1 MGNPITDYFT
11 GDSPER
17 RQLREA
23 KAGRGGGAGYDTSYL
38 ADQGINKLTVG
49 RGEFKKPFNAIFAR
63 KGGKPGYMLPGQPD
77 SWKPVAAGREFVQQS
92 SRRHNQIVE
101 GNKAENARAAKGGF
115 LQPKNQELQ
124 KPSGRLAT
132 VSEYPEHTPEKI
144 NTAGAQNLMSD
155 PMPLIVKPTL
165 TEDPPVETPLGDN
178 DSVTPMNSNPSRP
191 PRNAAEFG
199 AFMQTL
205 TGDRYGIK
213 FPGEQER
220 NGYQSIY
227 LPGTRSAGEDE
238 SAADN
243 KVMGTAPQQ
252 AIDLVNGSSTEIVI
266 GGNMGAQTGT
276 SSAPDKG
283 DQSRVVKGFNGH
295 EFGGEHE
302 APPTIF
308 RDKRSRALLD
318 YDGDG
323 GMMGAMRA
331 AEAAQNTIKQN
342 GVLYALDG
350 EGKGTALDEDTARE
364 FKKDGNKMASQDF
377 LRNYRYPETPA
388 ESQSADSLEPEMP
401 TSDINKDT
409 GTFTSGMESNVIK
422 DPSEAFRAL
431 GLNVRR

>member
-23 KAGRGGGAGYDTSYL
+23 KAGRGGGAGNDTSYL

-49 RGEFKKPFNAIFAR
+49 RGEFKKPFDAVFAR

-115 LQPKNQELQ
+115 LQPKNQQSQ

-155 PMPLIVKPTL
+155 PMPLIVKPTP
-165 TEDPPVETPLGDN
+165 TEDPPAVPLGEN
-178 DSVTPMNSNPSRP
+178 DSVTPMNSNPSNP

-243 KVMGTAPQQ
+243 KVMGRSPQQ
-252 AIDLVNGSSTEIVI
+252 SIDLVNGGSTEIVI
-266 GGNMGAQTGT
+266 GGNMGAQSGT
-276 SSAPDKG
+276 SDSADKG
-283 DQSRVVKGFNGH
+283 ELKRVVKGVNGT
-295 EFGGEHE
+295 EFGGEAE
-302 APPTIF
+302 APPTLSKDA
-308 RDKRSRALLD
+308 RRRAFLD
-318 YDGDG
+318 YDGKG
-323 GMMGAMRA
+323 GSMMALRA

-350 EGKGTALDEDTARE
+350 EGKGTAIDETTARE

-377 LRNYRYPETPA
+377 LRNYRY
-388 ESQSADSLEPEMP
+388 EPEGTTDMP
-401 TSDINKDT
+401 IADITEAEDT
-409 GTFTSGMESNVIK
+409 GTFTRGLESNVIE
-422 DPSEAFRAL
+422 DPSEEFRAL
-431 GLNVRR
+431 GLM

>member
-1 MGNPITDYFT
+1 MARNTPGSGAKYREGSYNANKTKQIQNGKWVDVNVPHRGQRATLNGKDVVADGNGNWKTAQNM
-11 GDSPER
+11 DS
-17 RQLREA
+17 
-23 KAGRGGGAGYDTSYL
+23 AGNLSGSQKTVGSYRP
-38 ADQGINKLTVG
+38 GINRGDYSSGLESNKLVVDGVTYDMNYP
-49 RGEFKKPFNAIFAR
+49 EHKKLMNSRADKKI
-63 KGGKPGYMLPGQPD
+63 KGQHEKMRAGGPPEPD
-77 SWKPVAAGREFVQQS
+77 REPLS
-92 SRRHNQIVE
+92 E
-101 GNKAENARAAKGGF
+101 D
-115 LQPKNQELQ
+115 
-124 KPSGRLAT
+124 AT
-132 VSEYPEHTPEKI
+132 VSTI
-144 NTAGAQNLMSD
+144 R
-155 PMPLIVKPTL
+155 
-165 TEDPPVETPLGDN
+165 
-178 DSVTPMNSNPSRP
+178 NPSNP

-243 KVMGTAPQQ
+243 KVMGRSPQQ
-252 AIDLVNGSSTEIVI
+252 AIDFVNGGTTEIVI

-283 DQSRVVKGFNGH
+283 DQSRVVTGFNGH

-377 LRNYRYPETPA
+377 LKNYRYVPSSPA
-388 ESQSADSLEPEMP
+388 ETESADSRQPVMP
-401 TSDINKDT
+401 STATDT
-409 GTFTSGMESNVIK
+409 GKFTRGRESNVIE
-422 DPSEAFRAL
+422 DPSETFRSL
-431 GLNVRR
+431 GLM

>member
-1 MGNPITDYFT
+1 MANNKPDGTYNWDRTKKMQDGKYVDVNVVHDGQRAVLNGVDVVADGKGNWIDRKYYGMSNYNDGKRKPLGSYRADV
-11 GDSPER
+11 D
-17 RQLREA
+17 
-23 KAGRGGGAGYDTSYL
+23 GGATGRRVAYQGIMYDT
-38 ADQGINKLTVG
+38 
-49 RGEFKKPFNAIFAR
+49 AIPMH
-63 KGGKPGYMLPGQPD
+63 KTMLEDAQRISNID
-77 SWKPVAAGREFVQQS
+77 
-92 SRRHNQIVE
+92 N
-101 GNKAENARAAKGGF
+101 GF
-115 LQPKNQELQ
+115 DTL
-124 KPSGRLAT
+124 
-132 VSEYPEHTPEKI
+132 TPEETRQALKLA
-144 NTAGAQNLMSD
+144 NEPKTKKLE
-155 PMPLIVKPTL
+155 
-165 TEDPPVETPLGDN
+165 EDST
-178 DSVTPMNSNPSRP
+178 VTPIKNPSNP

-199 AFMQTL
+199 DYMQTL
-205 TGDRYGIK
+205 TDKYKIK

-243 KVMGTAPQQ
+243 KVMGRSPQQ
-252 AIDLVNGSSTEIVI
+252 AIDLVNGGTTEIVI

>member
-1 MGNPITDYFT
+1 MGAPD
-11 GDSPER
+11 
-17 RQLREA
+17 REVNVVHRGQRA
-23 KAGRGGGAGYDTSYL
+23 VLGGRDVIADGQGNWMSALNMDAAGNLNGKQEKLGSYRAGIDGGASGRRLAFDGVMYDT
-38 ADQGINKLTVG
+38 
-49 RGEFKKPFNAIFAR
+49 AIPEHR
-63 KGGKPGYMLPGQPD
+63 SML
-77 SWKPVAAGREFVQQS
+77 E
-92 SRRHNQIVE
+92 
-101 GNKAENARAAKGGF
+101 KAQAAK
-115 LQPKNQELQ
+115 KT
-124 KPSGRLAT
+124 KP
-132 VSEYPEHTPEKI
+132 TPEK
-144 NTAGAQNLMSD
+144 L
-155 PMPLIVKPTL
+155 K
-165 TEDPPVETPLGDN
+165 ET
-178 DSVTPMNSNPSRP
+178 DSVTTIPSPTNP

-238 SAADN
+238 SAQDA
-243 KVMGTAPQQ
+243 KTMGMAPQQ
-252 AIDLVNGSSTEIVI
+252 AIDRVNGGTTEIVI

-283 DQSRVVKGFNGH
+283 DQSRIVKGFNGH

-308 RDKRSRALLD
+308 RDKRSRAILD

-331 AEAAQNTIKQN
+331 AEASQNTIKQN

-350 EGKGTALDEDTARE
+350 KGKGTAIDETTARE
-364 FKKDGNKMASQDF
+364 FKKDGNKMASQEF

-388 ESQSADSLEPEMP
+388 ESQSPDSLEPEMP
-401 TSDINKDT
+401 ISDINKDT
-409 GTFTSGMESNVIK
+409 GTFTSGLASNVIE
-422 DPSEAFRAL
+422 DPSDAFRAL
-431 GLNVRR
+431 GLMK